1 MPPSGIGLLVHQSVS
16 EYLRAPA
23 SRVRP
28 VIELV
33 VAIRDGRM
41 VSAVPSGLS
50 SPRLSNQGPGCRIV
64 TTFRNARAGSL
75 VAAECASREEHV
87 VNTGGIRAHHG
98 PVCFDSFALD
108 FDWRQLTGDGEA
120 LHVTPKAFDLLV
132 LLVSHAPRVV
142 SKDELQER
150 LVERTFFSSPMRRS
164 SASSRSCAAS
174 WTTSHATVGQRN
186 SNG

>member
-1 MPPSGIGLLVHQSVS
+1 
-16 EYLRAPA
+16 
-23 SRVRP
+23 
-28 VIELV
+28 
-33 VAIRDGRM
+33 M
-41 VSAVPSGLS
+41 VSARPSGLS
-50 SPRLSNQGPGCRIV
+50 SPRLSNQGPACRIG

-108 FDWRQLTGDGEA
+108 FDGRQLTRDGEA

-150 LVERTFFSSPMRRS
+150 LWKDTVISDATIVGVIKELRRVLDDK
-164 SASSRSCAAS
+164 SRDRWAAELQRL
-174 WTTSHATVGQRN
+174 TSQ
-186 SNG
+186 